1 MFDLSNMTGED
12 LLSYHNELAI
22 HAKAKRREGKFRTK
36 AAAVK
41 AIEALRLDLGSSR
54 VERIEASLKF
64 SEADLQKAVE
74 IMGDSNGITVP
85 IATPDGVF
93 NVTQTQVTGYFKR
106 AKPRRLLEQLHTGMG
121 CDIGFNAL
129 LTSWFHH
136 TGYFRATANLD
147 TVVAAF
153 RDYLGLEVAIERKA

>member
-1 MFDLSNMTGED
+1 MTGED

-41 AIEALRLDLGSSR
+41 AIEALRLDLGSLR
-54 VERIEASLKF
+54 VARIEASLT
-64 SEADLQKAVE
+64 D
-74 IMGDSNGITVP
+74 
-85 IATPDGVF
+85 
-93 NVTQTQVTGYFKR
+93 VTQPSSIGADPSVLEHGTLTQVTGYFKR
-106 AKPRRLLEQLHTGMG
+106 AQPRRLLEQLHTGMG

-136 TGYFRATANLD
+136 TGYFRAMASLD

-153 RDYLGLEVAIERKA
+153 RDYLGLEVAVEKR